1 LHTAVEPGTLVQVRG
16 RPWLLRSLVT
26 HADCC
31 ELHLEPAAGHTGV
44 SAGSP
49 VVLLTPFDRPAAH
62 TSSGRLLAVS
72 RRAWMAA
79 LRTAILGQREPG
91 TLAAAARASLD
102 VLPHQLEPAL
112 AVVRHGARRLL
123 LADAVGLGKTIEAGL
138 VLAELRARSV
148 LDRVLVLAPPGLCDQ
163 WCAELSIRFGMD
175 PVVADACWLRS
186 LRPVLP
192 AAINPWS
199 VPGIRVAS
207 LDFAK
212 RPEVRRSIEHVP
224 WDAVIVDEAH
234 IAAGDSERR
243 AAAHAFAARARFV
256 LLLTATPHSGDPAAF
271 HALCGIGAVAGG
283 DPLVMF
289 RRDREEAGIFGSR
302 RAHLHYVSGS
312 EAELAVRR
320 RLDEYLRMVWTRR
333 AGPEGRDARLAMIVL
348 LKRSLSGMGPLRRSL
363 MTRLERLGAAP
374 GPTEVQL
381 LLSLESDQDE
391 ADATPADVLGA
402 PGLDDPSEERRVLR
416 ALVEGA
422 AFAEAHDSKR
432 RALTRLLRRVHEPVI
447 VFTEYRDT
455 LTALQ
460 GAVDEETAILH
471 GAMDR
476 FERAAAVN
484 RFNTGGA
491 RVLLATDAAGE
502 GLNLQHRCRL
512 VINLELPWN
521 PMRLEQRIGRV
532 DRIGQSRTVHAVNL
546 LASGTA
552 ESGLLVRLAKRL
564 DHARRIVGAIEDVLG
579 GGEEGLIAEHLGLA
593 GRFGG
598 AAAGPG
604 SDRRK
609 AVPPAVQRFDLGGA
623 AREVAARLALQ
634 RQLLRAAVAGQRT
647 HRTGIALGRSGG
659 ILVAAVRHS
668 RLPIASGRSGLLVFF
683 RVRPPAHAG
692 LAPCDELVPVFAAGP
707 CARVSNRQDIRA
719 RASDALAALVPR
731 MASAIPPRAGQAAQA
746 GDGFDRDRR
755 LAARARDRR
764 AMQRGLFD
772 RRAER
777 EAEADEAEGSVGS
790 NSVTGG
796 SPRHLA
802 EPVLLLFLTS

>member
-1 LHTAVEPGTLVQVRG
+1 MHTAIQPGTLVRVRG
-16 RPWLLRSLVT
+16 GPWLLRSEVAR
-26 HADCC
+26 ADCR
-31 ELHLEPAAGHTGV
+31 ELHLEPAAGHRGV
-44 SAGSP
+44 SAGGP
-49 VVLLTPFDRPAAH
+49 IVLLAPFDRPVALAPP
-62 TSSGRLLAVS
+62 GRLRAVS
-72 RRAWMAA
+72 RHAWMGA

-91 TLAAAARASLD
+91 ALAAAARANLD
-102 VLPHQLEPAL
+102 LLPHQLEPAL

-163 WCAELSIRFGMD
+163 WCAELSVRFGMD
-175 PVVADACWLRS
+175 PVVADAGWLRS

-192 AAINPWS
+192 AAVNPWS

-212 RPEVRRSIEHVP
+212 RPEVRRSIEQVR

-243 AAAHAFAARARFV
+243 AATHAFAARARFV
-256 LLLTATPHSGDPAAF
+256 LLLTATPHSGDPATF
-271 HALCGIGAVAGG
+271 HALCGIGAVAAG

-289 RRDREEAGIFGSR
+289 RRDRSEAGIFGAR
-302 RAHLHYVSGS
+302 RVHLHRVSGS

-320 RLDEYLRMVWTRR
+320 RLDDYLRMVWTRR

-363 MTRLERLGAAP
+363 MTRLERLGTAP
-374 GPTEVQL
+374 DSTEVQL
-381 LLSLESDQDE
+381 PLCWENDQDD
-391 ADATPADVLGA
+391 ADAAPADVLGA
-402 PGLDDPSEERRVLR
+402 PGLDNPSEERRVLR
-416 ALVEGA
+416 ALVESA

-460 GAVDEETAILH
+460 DALEEDTAVLH

-476 FERAAAVN
+476 FERAAAIG
-484 RFNTGGA
+484 RFNAGSA

-502 GLNLQHRCRL
+502 GLNLQHRCRF
-512 VINLELPWN
+512 VVNLELPWN
-521 PMRLEQRIGRV
+521 PTRLEQRVGRV

-552 ESGLLVRLAKRL
+552 ESRLLARLAERL
-564 DHARRIVGAIEDVLG
+564 DHARRTVGAIEDVLG
-579 GGEEGLIAEHLGLA
+579 TREESVMAACLGLE
-593 GRFGG
+593 GRVGG
-598 AAAGPG
+598 TATGPG
-604 SDRRK
+604 PVKRT
-609 AVPPAVQRFDLGGA
+609 AVRAAVQRLDLRGA
-623 AREVAARLALQ
+623 ARDVAARLALQ
-634 RQLLRAAVAGQRT
+634 RQLLRASGAGERAQ
-647 HRTGIALGRSGG
+647 RTGIALRRSGG
-659 ILVAAVRHS
+659 ILVTAVRRS
-668 RLPIASGRSGLLVFF
+668 RLPIVRGRSGLLVIF
-683 RVRPPAHAG
+683 RIRSAAHAG
-692 LAPCDELVPVFAAGP
+692 LASCDELVPVFAAGP
-707 CARVSNRQDIRA
+707 CARFSGRRDLRA
-719 RASDALAALVPR
+719 RASAALAALVPR
-731 MASAIPPRAGQAAQA
+731 MASAIPPRGAQAAQA

-764 AMQRGLFD
+764 AVQRGLFD
-772 RRAER
+772 RGAER
-777 EAEADEAEGSVGS
+777 EAEEPDADAAGPSPD
-790 NSVTGG
+790 VTA
-796 SPRHLA
+796 LA
-802 EPVLLLFLTS
+802 PQPVLLLFVTS